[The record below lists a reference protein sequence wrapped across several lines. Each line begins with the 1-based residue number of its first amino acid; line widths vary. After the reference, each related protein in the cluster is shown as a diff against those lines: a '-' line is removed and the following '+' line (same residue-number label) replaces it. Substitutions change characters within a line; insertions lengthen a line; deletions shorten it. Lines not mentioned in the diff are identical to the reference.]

1 MKATCLRCLIVSKPW
16 HWLAEDTVII
26 NPALQVEF
34 DSVLAR
40 LSLAS
45 ESAGRSPGVLAAL
58 GLAGVPPG
66 LPVAA
71 LSGGQKTRLA
81 LAGLLLSAPQLLL
94 LDEPTNHLDLEMLA
108 WLEDW
113 LSVSTVLCC
122 WFHTT
127 GPFSTVPPPPSSIWI
142 HLPILSAG

>member
-1 MKATCLRCLIVSKPW
+1 MRLSDRLEALALA
-16 HWLAEDTVII
+16 LAEDTAH
-26 NPALQVEF
+26 NKPALQVEF

-45 ESAGRSPGVLAAL
+45 ESAGRSPGVLAAQ

-81 LAGLLLSAPQLLL
+81 LAGLLRARRSLLL
-94 LDEPTNHLDLEMLA
+94 LDEPTQ
-108 WLEDW
+108 
-113 LSVSTVLCC
+113 
-122 WFHTT
+122 
-127 GPFSTVPPPPSSIWI
+127 PPRP
-142 HLPILSAG
+142 